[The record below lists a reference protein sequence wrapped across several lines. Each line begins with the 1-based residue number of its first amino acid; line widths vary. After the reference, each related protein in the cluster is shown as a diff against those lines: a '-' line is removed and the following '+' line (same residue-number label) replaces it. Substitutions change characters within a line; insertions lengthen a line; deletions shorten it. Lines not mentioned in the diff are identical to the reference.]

1 MNEIIVKSEQKIDI
15 DEFDTGLLIE
25 NLHSTIDNELW
36 DMEINLCRVTNYD
49 EVETAIIKRFL
60 NDLAVD
66 MHWHIEVDEM
76 PKELHHA
83 E

>member
-1 MNEIIVKSEQKIDI
+1 MNEIIVKSERKIDV

-36 DMEINLCRVTNYD
+36 DMDINLCRVTNYD
-49 EVETAIIKRFL
+49 EVETAIIRKFL
-60 NDLAVD
+60 NDLAID

-76 PKELHHA
+76 PKELHHV

>member
-1 MNEIIVKSEQKIDI
+1 MNEIIVKSEQKIDV

-36 DMEINLCRVTNYD
+36 DMDINLCRVTNYD
-49 EVETAIIKRFL
+49 EIETAIIKRFL

-76 PKELHHA
+76 PKELYHA
-83 E
+83 K